1 MKRLFIP
8 VKSNIK
14 VKLPK
19 ELEDKKVGLVATVQY
34 LDQLKE
40 LKGIYG
46 GQVLGCNV
54 ENALRIKNIVD
65 CYFLLSEGRF
75 HALEIARKTGK
86 DVYVMTGDKISKKE
100 LEDYKLRKLRN
111 YNKFLHAKTIGIL
124 VSLKDGQNRLKLA
137 LELKKKIKK
146 DCYIF
151 VGDTFNLDK
160 LEDFKGIDIFVNTAC
175 PRIEG
180 KKIIQMDEIWQ
191 RRVFE

>member
-1 MKRLFIP
+1 MKKLFIP

-14 VKLPK
+14 IKFPK
-19 ELEDKKVGLVATVQY
+19 ELESKKVGLVATVQY
-34 LDQLKE
+34 LDRLKE

-54 ENALRIKNIVD
+54 ENALKIKNKVD

-86 DVYVMTGDKISKKE
+86 DVYVMTGEKISRKE
-100 LEDYKLRKLRN
+100 LEDYEQKKLRN

-124 VSLKDGQNRLKLA
+124 VSLKEGQNRMKEA

-180 KKIIQMDEIWQ
+180 NKIVQMEDVMNEM
-191 RRVFE
+191 V